1 MRPKNKTR
9 QLVLIAMFTAIILI
23 QSIVPMLGLLP
34 LGAFAVGLAVQI
46 IGVTVAIGAVALG
59 PGSGAFLG
67 FVWGAYALWDAWTS
81 VPSIGALM
89 FRNPLTALVPRIL
102 VGLIIGFL
110 YWRFFKDSSERIK
123 PIVFIG
129 LGGLAAFINTAFV
142 LLFTWLGFTVMHTTF
157 TGIPNNHLLGWL
169 ILSVAGV
176 NGIVEIIV
184 SAILVG
190 VIATPIMAYL
200 NRRHW

>member
-89 FRNPLTALVPRIL
+89 FRNPLTALIPRIL
-102 VGLIIGFL
+102 VGVIIGFL
-110 YWRFFKDSSERIK
+110 YWRFFKDSSERTK
-123 PIVFIG
+123 PIIFMG
-129 LGGLAAFINTAFV
+129 LGGVAAFINTAFV
-142 LLFTWLGFTVMHTTF
+142 LLFTWLGFTVMQTTF

>member
-1 MRPKNKTR
+1 MQSRNRTR
-9 QLVLIAMFTAIILI
+9 NLVLIALFTAIILI
-23 QSIVPMLGLLP
+23 QSMVPMLGLLP
-34 LGAFAVGLAVQI
+34 LGAFAVGLSVQI
-46 IGVTVAIGAVALG
+46 IGVTVAVGAIVLG
-59 PGSGAFLG
+59 PGAGAFLG

-102 VGLIIGFL
+102 VGLIIGYL
-110 YWRFFKDSSERIK
+110 YWHWVKGQKTI
-123 PIVFIG
+123 PLFI

-142 LLFTWLGFTVMHTTF
+142 LIFTWLGFNVMNTIF
-157 TGIPNNHLLGWL
+157 TGIPDNHLLSWL

-184 SAILVG
+184 SAILVAL
-190 VIATPIMAYL
+190 IATPVVAYV
-200 NRRHW
+200 NRLH

>member
-110 YWRFFKDSSERIK
+110 YWCFFKDSSERIK

-190 VIATPIMAYL
+190 VIATPIMSYL